1 MAFSGWRCCQRLV
14 RLGPGPGLGLGSVNK
29 KGPEEAHAHRLNLD
43 GVQPSP
49 AMRLGTT
56 TISSLVI
63 ILRICRV
70 RLPKGCAN
78 HSDRK
83 LKVKRNGQQGLRFD
97 YFSGLPAVRR
107 ESIFRNCSR
116 SASWPALTPVIPAG
130 RERSTRMRDGRV

>member
-14 RLGPGPGLGLGSVNK
+14 RLGPGPGLGLGSGNK

-63 ILRICRV
+63 ILRICR
-70 RLPKGCAN
+70 LDFPKVA
-78 HSDRK
+78 RTI
-83 LKVKRNGQQGLRFD
+83 
-97 YFSGLPAVRR
+97 AT
-107 ESIFRNCSR
+107 ESSKSSETASR
-116 SASWPALTPVIPAG
+116 GYDLTTLAG
-130 RERSTRMRDGRV
+130 